1 MSHSDLIKDAD
12 GFFEVDATTRQ
23 IINKTPSKIVLMQ
36 HDHNSEKFTF
46 MLPRYIEGHDMSETA
61 RAVVHYINIENLT
74 GNRSE
79 DSYRFYD
86 LQINPDDDSTV
97 ICSWLISG
105 NATMYAGQLTFLVEF
120 DCYDEDNAL
129 VYSWHSAAYK
139 GIVIGETFECDEA
152 EHYTQYAD
160 IVAQW
165 EQMLFEAN
173 EDGVTNIT
181 EAKADALESIA
192 SAKAEAVEEIESKT
206 SYSVDDDGNAS
217 FYKDVRS
224 TDNASIVHSLNDA
237 ANGIINKSEGT
248 SLYLPDSAESALVD
262 LSIDGE
268 YSKICVCGNNLL
280 NPLAITCS
288 HLIYSETEPNMKRAS
303 TKNDAG
309 MSINSIN
316 YDNSIGII
324 ATQEDT
330 KADNKTALSDLT
342 GGYFFIY
349 FDTPSPCYKFNKKYT
364 FIADIEVTENKHPE
378 QSMSM
383 IIRGAATPNTDVTL
397 TGTTSKI
404 CVTVTASQSADS
416 PHRRCIQVITRGK
429 SIIMKNI
436 MWLEGNHKSNPP
448 DYEDYKG
455 QEISNVDNYK
465 SIHTY
470 YPITRIINDTD
481 ANMSV
486 KYVADTK
493 NYIDNKVADTK
504 NYIDNKF
511 AELQKT
517 MNATT

>member
-12 GFFEVDATTRQ
+12 AFFEVDAVTRQ
-23 IINKTPSKIVLMQ
+23 IINKTPAKIVLMQ
-36 HDHNSEKFTF
+36 KDHNSEKFTF
-46 MLPRYIEGHDMSETA
+46 KLPRYIEGHDMAQTA
-61 RAVVHYINIENLT
+61 RAQVHYINVDSAT
-74 GNRSE
+74 GAVSK
-79 DSYRFYD
+79 DKHIFYD
-86 LQINPDDDSTV
+86 LAIDPDDESSV
-97 ICSWLISG
+97 LCSWLISG
-105 NATMYAGQLTFLVEF
+105 NATKYSGRLTFILEF
-120 DCYDEDNAL
+120 DCFEDDEL
-129 VYSWHSAAYK
+129 VYSWHSASYS
-139 GIVIGETFECDEA
+139 GITIDETFTCDESQ
-152 EHYTQYAD
+152 YVQYAD
-160 IVAQW
+160 IIEQW
-165 EQMLFEAN
+165 EKMLFDAN

-181 EAKADALESIA
+181 EAKADALNSIA

-268 YSKICVCGNNLL
+268 YSKICVCGNNLF
-280 NPLAITCS
+280 NP
-288 HLIYSETEPNMKRAS
+288 
-303 TKNDAG
+303 
-309 MSINSIN
+309 
-316 YDNSIGII
+316 IGIS
-324 ATQEDT
+324 A
-330 KADNKTALSDLT
+330 KS
-342 GGYFFIY
+342 
-349 FDTPSPCYKFNKKYT
+349 
-364 FIADIEVTENKHPE
+364 TENKE
-378 QSMSM
+378 NFN
-383 IIRGAATPNTDVTL
+383 ATKIE
-397 TGTTSKI
+397 TGTTYNSDIGIKAI
-404 CVTVTASQSADS
+404 VTDTSNISNGSIYMRFEAPFLKLNHGYTIIADVTVDKNHRTDTEHETYNQIWFRS
-416 PHRRCIQVITRGK
+416 PSGGANAGTLRVKVPENGGRVAAYIPDDFMTPNPSYPNSLWIQCSMWGKDITL
-429 SIIMKNI
+429 KNI
-436 MWLEGNHKSNPP
+436 MLVEGDCRGLDI

-455 QEISNVDNYK
+455 QEITNVDNYK

-504 NYIDNKF
+504 KYIDNKV